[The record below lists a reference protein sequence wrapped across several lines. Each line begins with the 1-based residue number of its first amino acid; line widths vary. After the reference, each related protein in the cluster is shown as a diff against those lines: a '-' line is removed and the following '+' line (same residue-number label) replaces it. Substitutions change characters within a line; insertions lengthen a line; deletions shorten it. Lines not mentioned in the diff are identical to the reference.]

1 MTELNDKQIK
11 KLLSQMLD
19 DYRYNHSICVADE
32 AKRLAEKYG
41 ADSQKAYFAGL
52 VHDITK
58 NYSREEHLKIFD
70 NFGIIL
76 SDVEKNSDKLWHAM
90 SGSVYIKEYLGVND
104 NDIVS
109 AVRYHTTAK
118 SDMTLLEKVIY
129 VADFTSSDRNY
140 PDVDVMRQLSDK
152 SLEEAMIYALKYT
165 IDELIDRDAVM
176 HPDTLCAYNFLISNN
191 NSKGEVLV

>member
-129 VADFTSSDRNY
+129 VADFTSSDRN
-140 PDVDVMRQLSDK
+140 
-152 SLEEAMIYALKYT
+152 
-165 IDELIDRDAVM
+165 
-176 HPDTLCAYNFLISNN
+176 
-191 NSKGEVLV
+191 

>member
-32 AKRLAEKYG
+32 SKRLADKYG

-90 SGSVYIKEYLGVND
+90 SGSVYIKEYLGVDD

-129 VADFTSSDRNY
+129 VADFTSADRNY

-165 IDELIDRDAVM
+165 IDELIDRNAVV

-191 NSKGEVLV
+191 NSKGEVLI